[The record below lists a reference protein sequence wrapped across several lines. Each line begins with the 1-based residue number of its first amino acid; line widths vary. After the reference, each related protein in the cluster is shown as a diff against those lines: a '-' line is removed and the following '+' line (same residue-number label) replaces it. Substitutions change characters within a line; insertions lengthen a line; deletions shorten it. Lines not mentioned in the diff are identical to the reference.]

1 MPAVSLPAK
10 SKTSPRTHVSW
21 VVALVL
27 VVGCSAAP
35 TSDAGSGGG
44 AALAGGAATG
54 GGEATGGG
62 FATAG
67 GTGIGGGV
75 ATPVLPTCEHG
86 FCFEHPLPSGYQWN
100 HLSVGARGRA
110 VLAGQNGRIG
120 ILDGNVL
127 RVTRIDAGDLAG
139 ATEAADGGLWAVSHV
154 MPFGTTLFDPAGG
167 THELAGFVPLERVFR
182 MRATP
187 NGVALL
193 GLQQFPSQGVMLASF
208 GNGTLQVATHAAVP
222 YATSVDTRGQFWVF
236 TDGGVV
242 KGTVSP
248 TPAWSALRPF
258 DVQGAQG
265 GWVDSNEN
273 LWALGTRSVFVA
285 DAGVPLE
292 LGTSANFSNFCLGG
306 LGTTAWVFGASLNSM
321 SSIDLCTP
329 SDGCQMTS
337 SSNTLLTPRPEFT
350 DSSDTRL
357 FTRTRDGRISWG
369 DDAGLQVVNPVA
381 SIGVPVAFDL
391 EADGGGVVITGHG
404 EVIRRTDGGWLTQS
418 PLGTNVTSFS
428 HLPTGERFVS
438 SGDRVYRLNPRL
450 DNGTE
455 FTPPAGASL
464 IPTFLLAGDLAAETQ
479 SGSLWKWNRTTA
491 SWDAFDT
498 VPTDGAI
505 ARRILAVTVAP
516 AGDVWVALTGANG
529 VSGAGLIAHRD
540 TTGTWSFVRAA
551 AIANVG
557 LRWIGVSPTGD
568 VWSTGLAVYRLSNGT
583 VSTFPVAGE
592 ITGDG
597 AILPDGGV
605 VLPVR
610 TGFAEWN
617 GQGFVAHEL
626 GTTSISVAAFA
637 AGRVWLGGTASVI
650 LSR

>member
-1 MPAVSLPAK
+1 M
-10 SKTSPRTHVSW
+10 
-21 VVALVL
+21 
-27 VVGCSAAP
+27 
-35 TSDAGSGGG
+35 
-44 AALAGGAATG
+44 
-54 GGEATGGG
+54 
-62 FATAG
+62 
-67 GTGIGGGV
+67 
-75 ATPVLPTCEHG
+75 LPTREHG
-86 FCFEHPLPSGYQWN
+86 FCFEHPLPSGYRWN

-139 ATEAADGGLWAVSHV
+139 ATEAADGGVWAVSQV
-154 MPFGTTLFDPAGG
+154 MPFGTTLYDPAGG
-167 THELAGFVPLERVFR
+167 THQLPGFIPDERVLR

-187 NGVALL
+187 SGVALL
-193 GLQQFPSQGVMLASF
+193 GRQFAPQAVMLASF
-208 GNGTLQVATHAAVP
+208 ANGSPQFATSAVVP

-258 DVQGAQG
+258 DVQGAEG
-265 GWVDSNEN
+265 GWVDSKEN
-273 LWALGTRSVFVA
+273 LWALGTRSVFVT
-285 DAGVPLE
+285 DPGGPLE

-306 LGTTAWVFGASLNSM
+306 LGETAWVFGASFNSV
-321 SSIDLCTP
+321 SSIDFCTAT
-329 SDGCQMTS
+329 DGCQVAS

-357 FTRTRDGRISWG
+357 FALTRDGRISWG
-369 DDAGLQVVNPVA
+369 DATGLHVVNPVA
-381 SIGVPVAFDL
+381 SLGTPVGFDL
-391 EADGGGVVITGHG
+391 EADGGGVVITNLG
-404 EVIRRTDGGWLTQS
+404 EVIRRADGGWVAQS
-418 PLGTNVTSFS
+418 PLGTTVTSFS
-428 HLPTGERFVS
+428 HLTSGERFVS
-438 SGDRVYRLNPRL
+438 SGGRVYRLNARL

-464 IPTFLLAGDLAAETQ
+464 SPAFLLAGDLAAETQ

-505 ARRILAVTVAP
+505 IRRISALTVAP
-516 AGDVWVALTGANG
+516 TGDVWVALTGAIG
-529 VSGAGLIAHRD
+529 VSGGGLIAHRD
-540 TTGTWSFVRAA
+540 PTGAWAFVRAA
-551 AIANVG
+551 AIADVG

-568 VWSTGLAVYRLSNGT
+568 VWSTGLSVYRLSNGT

-610 TGFAEWN
+610 TGFAEWS

-626 GTTSISVAAFA
+626 GTASLSVAAFS